1 MRFSTILILSV
12 LVVILLGAFS
22 PAFSAPFNG
31 SIALQAPALDPDR
44 LQDDSA
50 QVCLDLRL
58 PNVLGPLSFF
68 TRLEHSL
75 RDDFPYTKENKLRL
89 GGDIPLHGNL
99 SLYSFWERRYST
111 DQNRVVVGCKLS
123 FSGTY

>member
-1 MRFSTILILSV
+1 MRFLTILFLIC
-12 LVVILLGAFS
+12 IFCTFS
-22 PAFSAPFNG
+22 YSPVYAAPFAG
-31 SIALQAPALDPDR
+31 SISLQAPALEPDR

-58 PNVLGPLSFF
+58 PNVLGPLSLF
-68 TRLEHSL
+68 TRVEHSL
-75 RDDFPYTKENKLRL
+75 RDDFPFTKENKLRL

-111 DQNRVVVGCKLS
+111 NENRVVVGCKLS
-123 FSGTY
+123 FRGSY